1 MVRLDALVNLK
12 FKNRVL
18 PGGLNGIDDVVI
30 EVGANEADFVAVF
43 DSGEGQCGGHDTR
56 TKHGNPEHLRTSED
70 GLRPGCGPDAIHAS
84 PGPRAIPTFVESL
97 HLRA

>member
-30 EVGANEADFVAVF
+30 EVGANEADFVAVL
-43 DSGEGQCGGHDTR
+43 DSREG
-56 TKHGNPEHLRTSED
+56 
-70 GLRPGCGPDAIHAS
+70 
-84 PGPRAIPTFVESL
+84 
-97 HLRA
+97 

>member
-43 DSGEGQCGGHDTR
+43 DSGKVNAVAMTPAPS
-56 TKHGNPEHLRTSED
+56 T
-70 GLRPGCGPDAIHAS
+70 AILS
-84 PGPRAIPTFVESL
+84 IFVPPKMG
-97 HLRA
+97 